1 MLERI
6 VIFLVSTVFDLLTF
20 LLLARLL
27 MQWFRVSFANP
38 IGEFV
43 IALTNWLVRPLR
55 RVVPGVFGID
65 LASLLPAWVLQASLV
80 LIVAW
85 IAQPAMLADGGLFVG
100 ALFIGLVDT
109 LRVAIYVLIVALFAA
124 AIISW
129 VNPYSPLAGPVM
141 QMSRPLL
148 RPVQRVVRPIG
159 NIDLSPLVVILLLQV
174 VLIVLDSLRGR

>member
-1 MLERI
+1 MFDRI
-6 VIFLVSTVFDLLTF
+6 AIFLVSTVVDLLTF

-55 RVVPGVFGID
+55 RVVPGFLGID
-65 LASLLPAWVLQASLV
+65 MASFLPAWLLQALLV
-80 LIVAW
+80 VAVAW
-85 IAQPAMLADGGLFVG
+85 LGQPAMLADGGLVVG
-100 ALFIGLVDT
+100 ALLIGLVDT
-109 LRVAIYVLIVALFAA
+109 LRVAIYVLIVALIGA
-124 AIISW
+124 AIVSW

-141 QMSRPLL
+141 QMTRPLL
-148 RPVQRVVRPIG
+148 RPVQRFVRPIG
-159 NIDLSPLVVILLLQV
+159 NIDLSPLIVIVLLQV

>member
-1 MLERI
+1 MFQRI
-6 VIFLVSTVFDLLTF
+6 VIFLVGTAIDLLTF

-55 RVVPGVFGID
+55 RVVPGVLGID
-65 LASLLPAWVLQASLV
+65 LASFLPAWVLQTVLV
-80 LIVAW
+80 LAIAW
-85 IAQPAMLADGGLFVG
+85 LGQPALLADGGLFFG
-100 ALFIGLVDT
+100 ALLVGLIDT
-109 LRVAIYVLIVALFAA
+109 LRVAIYVLIVALIGA

-141 QMSRPLL
+141 QMSRPML
-148 RPVQRVVRPIG
+148 RPVQRLIRPIG
-159 NIDLSPLVVILLLQV
+159 NIDLSPLVVIVLLQV
-174 VLIVLDSLRGR
+174 VLIVLDGLRGR

>member
-1 MLERI
+1 MFDRI
-6 VIFLVSTVFDLLTF
+6 AIFLVSTVVDLLTF

-38 IGEFV
+38 VGEFV

-55 RVVPGVFGID
+55 RVVPGVLGID
-65 LASLLPAWVLQASLV
+65 LASLLPAWGLQVLLV
-80 LIVAW
+80 LTVAW
-85 IAQPAMLADGGLFVG
+85 LTQPAMLVDGGLFIG
-100 ALFIGLVDT
+100 AVFVGLVDT
-109 LRVAIYVLIVALFAA
+109 VRVAIYVLIVALFAA

-129 VNPYSPLAGPVM
+129 INPYSPLAGPVM

-159 NIDLSPLVVILLLQV
+159 NIDLSPLIVIILLQV